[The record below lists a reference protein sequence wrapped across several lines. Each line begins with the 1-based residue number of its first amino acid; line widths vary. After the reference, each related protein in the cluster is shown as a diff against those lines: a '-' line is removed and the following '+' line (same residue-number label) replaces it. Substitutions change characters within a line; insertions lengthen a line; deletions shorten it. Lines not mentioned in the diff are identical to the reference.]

1 MGQGCPGPS
10 GAFAMFSDHP
20 HLRNPCGPI
29 RFCWIPCRS
38 GRTAIVRAVDPVGAC
53 RAFVSVSERGGLTV
67 GAADARMSQSVA
79 SRRVAALEERLGEQ
93 LFQRASRRA
102 LLTPFGRDMLLAARR
117 RLVQAGDVLLVEGE
131 AVKLKPWRLAVPGIC
146 STSALARLV
155 ADVRG
160 AASRA
165 DDGQVQHHRLGAVGG
180 AGAEGGRLSAESSMG
195 LQSNDLPHAQEAH
208 RPGVLPQPRPEHLLR
223 PGRVRGRP
231 LRGWCGC
238 RVRRR
243 RRRSRRAFG
252 RIRGVWPA
260 ASRG

>member
-1 MGQGCPGPS
+1 M
-10 GAFAMFSDHP
+10 
-20 HLRNPCGPI
+20 
-29 RFCWIPCRS
+29 
-38 GRTAIVRAVDPVGAC
+38 RAVDPVGAC
-53 RAFVSVSERGGLTV
+53 RAFVSVSERGGFTV

-117 RLVQAGDVLLVEGE
+117 RLVQAADVLLVEGE

-165 DDGQVQHHRLGAVGG
+165 DDGQVQHHRHHRLGAVGG
-180 AGAEGGRLSAESSMG
+180 AGAEGGRLSVEGSMG
-195 LQSNDLPHAQEAH
+195 LQSNDLPHGLQVRPRGTVPSVPTH
-208 RPGVLPQPRPEHLLR
+208 R
-223 PGRVRGRP
+223 
-231 LRGWCGC
+231 
-238 RVRRR
+238 
-243 RRRSRRAFG
+243 
-252 RIRGVWPA
+252 
-260 ASRG
+260 